1 MIFLRPLFVYYYLLP
16 VFFFIIFLTICPF
29 FFFSPVL
36 SSWWFLSFGPG
47 RSGVLTDRRTNVSHL
62 YHTLLSPFNTN
73 NDLFIYFSFF
83 YSSFLFYDPKYYKHS
98 LSLSLRFF
106 KLLPLFCASSPNV
119 YYLYL
124 PLIPSS
130 VSM

>member
-16 VFFFIIFLTICPF
+16 VFFFIIFLTICPPF

-62 YHTLLSPFNTN
+62 YHTLLSPFNRN
-73 NDLFIYFSFF
+73 NDLYIFF
-83 YSSFLFYDPKYYKHS
+83 TLPFCFTIPSIINTVCLCRCGS
-98 LSLSLRFF
+98 LSFSL
-106 KLLPLFCASSPNV
+106 C
-119 YYLYL
+119 
-124 PLIPSS
+124 S
-130 VSM
+130 VHRPRMFNIYISL